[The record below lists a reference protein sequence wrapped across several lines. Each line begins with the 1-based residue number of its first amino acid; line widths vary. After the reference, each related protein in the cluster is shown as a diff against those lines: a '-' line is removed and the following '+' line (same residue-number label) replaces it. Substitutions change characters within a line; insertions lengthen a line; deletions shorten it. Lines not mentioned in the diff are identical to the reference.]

1 LHEFCIKYCKLT
13 FQEIEQYRRRFY
25 KKIEMANFEKL
36 HLQDKNLNAEKDSRK
51 HPRRSCKKTL
61 IFAHKYRH
69 FKGIVT
75 DISRGGA
82 FVETGN
88 KISLGARINLDI
100 RGNKNRRGV
109 RLRGWIVRSG
119 PEGVGV
125 SFDRRSD
132 RERRFDLDRRIGLDR
147 RKAEKS

>member
-1 LHEFCIKYCKLT
+1 VVVN
-13 FQEIEQYRRRFY
+13 
-25 KKIEMANFEKL
+25 IEMAKFEK
-36 HLQDKNLNAEKDSRK
+36 HHSQNENLNPEKDSRK
-51 HPRRSCKKTL
+51 HPRKSCKKPL
-61 IFAHKYRH
+61 LFIHGHKYI
-69 FKGIVT
+69 KGMVT

-88 KISLGARINLDI
+88 RISLGARINLVI
-100 RGNKNRRGV
+100 RGIKSRKSV

-132 RERRFDLDRRIGLDR
+132 RERRFDLDRRTGLDR
-147 RKAEKS
+147 RKGANR

>member
-1 LHEFCIKYCKLT
+1 MNGKNRSASNMKLL
-13 FQEIEQYRRRFY
+13 F
-25 KKIEMANFEKL
+25 
-36 HLQDKNLNAEKDSRK
+36 HKNNLKAEKDSRK
-51 HPRRSCKKTL
+51 HPRRSCERP
-61 IFAHKYRH
+61 IFFFTHKYRH
-69 FKGIVT
+69 VKGIVT

-88 KISLGARINLDI
+88 MISLGARINLVI
-100 RGNKNRRGV
+100 HGSKSRKSV

-132 RERRFDLDRRIGLDR
+132 RERRFDLDRRTGLDR
-147 RKAEKS
+147 RKAGNR

>member
-1 LHEFCIKYCKLT
+1 MVVN
-13 FQEIEQYRRRFY
+13 
-25 KKIEMANFEKL
+25 IEMAKFEKHHSQNEKL
-36 HLQDKNLNAEKDSRK
+36 KADKDSRK

-88 KISLGARINLDI
+88 KISLGARIDLVI
-100 RGNKNRRGV
+100 HRSGNRKGV
-109 RLRGWIVRSG
+109 RLRGWIVRSD
-119 PEGVGV
+119 PEGFGV